1 MTLLKFSNI
10 FTLEVFNINALGI
23 TVITRKVM
31 IVEDDP
37 LLSIVEEKLV
47 TKLGYE
53 VVGKAKSGEEVL
65 SIIADVNPSI
75 LLMDVQLSGE
85 LDGIET
91 AKKLRSDHIDIP
103 VIFLSGDDS
112 PMVLR
117 QAKDIE
123 YIDFLLKPVTK
134 SDLSNSLNKAENKI
148 NSESQYA
155 A

>member
-1 MTLLKFSNI
+1 MIS
-10 FTLEVFNINALGI
+10 
-23 TVITRKVM
+23 RKVM

-53 VVGKAKSGEEVL
+53 VVGTARSGEEVL
-65 SIIADVNPSI
+65 GIIADINPSI
-75 LLMDVQLSGE
+75 LLMDIQLSGD

-91 AKKLRSDHIDIP
+91 AKQLRSDQIDIP

-112 PMVLR
+112 PMVLN
-117 QAKDIE
+117 QAKDID

-134 SDLSNSLNKAENKI
+134 SDLSNSLGKAENKI
-148 NSESQYA
+148 NSKSQYA

>member
-1 MTLLKFSNI
+1 M
-10 FTLEVFNINALGI
+10 
-23 TVITRKVM
+23 ITRKVM

-53 VVGKAKSGEEVL
+53 VVGTASSGEEALCVFT
-65 SIIADVNPSI
+65 DFNPSI
-75 LLMDVQLSGE
+75 LLMDIQLSGD

-91 AKKLRSDHIDIP
+91 VRRLRSDHAADIP

-112 PMVLR
+112 PMVLN

-134 SDLSNSLNKAENKI
+134 SELSNSLTKAENKI

>member
-1 MTLLKFSNI
+1 M
-10 FTLEVFNINALGI
+10 
-23 TVITRKVM
+23 ITRKVM

-53 VVGKAKSGEEVL
+53 VVGTASSGEEALCVF
-65 SIIADVNPSI
+65 ADFNPSI
-75 LLMDVQLSGE
+75 LLMDIQLSGD

-91 AKKLRSDHIDIP
+91 IRRLRTDHAEIP

-112 PMVLR
+112 PTVLN

-123 YIDFLLKPVTK
+123 YVDFLLKPVTK
-134 SDLSNSLNKAENKI
+134 SDLLNSLSKAENKI
-148 NSESQYA
+148 NSGSQYA

>member
-1 MTLLKFSNI
+1 
-10 FTLEVFNINALGI
+10 
-23 TVITRKVM
+23 M

-53 VVGKAKSGEEVL
+53 VVGTARSGEEVL
-65 SIIADVNPSI
+65 GIISDINPSI
-75 LLMDVQLSGE
+75 LLMDIQLSGD

-112 PMVLR
+112 PVVLS
-117 QAKDIE
+117 QAKDID
-123 YIDFLLKPVTK
+123 YVDFLLKPVTK
-134 SDLSNSLNKAENKI
+134 SVLSNSLGKAENKI
-148 NSESQYA
+148 NSKSQYA

>member
-1 MTLLKFSNI
+1 MIS
-10 FTLEVFNINALGI
+10 
-23 TVITRKVM
+23 RKVM

-37 LLSIVEEKLV
+37 LLSIVEKKLV

-53 VVGKAKSGEEVL
+53 VVGMARSGEEVL
-65 SIIADVNPSI
+65 GIIADINPSI
-75 LLMDVQLSGE
+75 LLMDIQLSGD

-91 AKKLRSDHIDIP
+91 AKQLRSDQIDIP

-112 PMVLR
+112 PMVLN
-117 QAKDIE
+117 QAKDVD

-134 SDLSNSLNKAENKI
+134 SDLSNSLGKAENKI
-148 NSESQYA
+148 NSKSQYA

>member
-1 MTLLKFSNI
+1 MSM
-10 FTLEVFNINALGI
+10 
-23 TVITRKVM
+23 RKVM

-53 VVGKAKSGEEVL
+53 VVGKARSGEEAL
-65 SIIADVNPSI
+65 TKIGEYNPAI
-75 LLMDVQLSGE
+75 LLMDVQLCGA

-91 AKKLRSDHIDIP
+91 AKKLQLDQINIP

-112 PMVLR
+112 PVILK
-117 QAKDIE
+117 QAKDVE

-134 SDLSNSLNKAENKI
+134 SDLLTSLDKAKQKLS
-148 NSESQYA
+148 SESQYA

>member
-1 MTLLKFSNI
+1 M
-10 FTLEVFNINALGI
+10 VA
-23 TVITRKVM
+23 RKVM

-53 VVGKAKSGEEVL
+53 VVGTARSGEEVL
-65 SIIADVNPSI
+65 GIISDINPSI
-75 LLMDVQLSGE
+75 LLMDIQLSGD

-112 PMVLR
+112 PVVLS
-117 QAKDIE
+117 QAKDID
-123 YIDFLLKPVTK
+123 YVDFLLKPVTK
-134 SDLSNSLNKAENKI
+134 SVLSNSLGKAENKI
-148 NSESQYA
+148 NSKSQYA

>member
-1 MTLLKFSNI
+1 
-10 FTLEVFNINALGI
+10 
-23 TVITRKVM
+23 M

-53 VVGKAKSGEEVL
+53 VVGTASSGEEALCVF
-65 SIIADVNPSI
+65 ADFNPSI
-75 LLMDVQLSGE
+75 LLMDIQLSGD

-91 AKKLRSDHIDIP
+91 IRRLRTDHAEIP

-112 PMVLR
+112 PTVLN

-123 YIDFLLKPVTK
+123 YVDFLLKPVTK
-134 SDLSNSLNKAENKI
+134 SDLLNSLSKAENKI
-148 NSESQYA
+148 NSGSQYA

>member
-1 MTLLKFSNI
+1 M
-10 FTLEVFNINALGI
+10 
-23 TVITRKVM
+23 ITRKVM

-53 VVGKAKSGEEVL
+53 VVCTARSGEEALGVF
-65 SIIADVNPSI
+65 ADFSPSI
-75 LLMDVQLSGE
+75 LLMDIQLSGD

-91 AKKLRSDHIDIP
+91 VRRLRSDNADIP

-112 PMVLR
+112 PMVLN
-117 QAKDIE
+117 QAKDID

-134 SDLSNSLNKAENKI
+134 SDLSNSLTKAENKL

>member
-1 MTLLKFSNI
+1 
-10 FTLEVFNINALGI
+10 
-23 TVITRKVM
+23 M

-53 VVGKAKSGEEVL
+53 VVGTASSGEEALCVFT
-65 SIIADVNPSI
+65 DFKPSI
-75 LLMDVQLSGE
+75 LLMDIQLSGD

-91 AKKLRSDHIDIP
+91 VRRLRSDNADIP

-112 PMVLR
+112 PMVLN
-117 QAKDIE
+117 QAKDVE

-134 SDLSNSLNKAENKI
+134 SDLSNSLSKAENKI
-148 NSESQYA
+148 NSGSQYA

>member
-1 MTLLKFSNI
+1 
-10 FTLEVFNINALGI
+10 
-23 TVITRKVM
+23 M

-53 VVGKAKSGEEVL
+53 VVGTARSGEEVL
-65 SIIADVNPSI
+65 GIIADINPSI
-75 LLMDVQLSGE
+75 LLMDIQLSGD

-91 AKKLRSDHIDIP
+91 AKQLRSDQIDIP

-112 PMVLR
+112 PMVLN
-117 QAKDIE
+117 QAKDID

-134 SDLSNSLNKAENKI
+134 SDLSNSLGKAENKI
-148 NSESQYA
+148 NSKSQYA